1 MMAGFRLAVV
11 AVAVLFAVPAIAQ
24 EKADSTQISD
34 KTVKTLMA
42 YAWDSVPPQITLRSG
57 KVIKFDRT
65 NRASIELPLDAA
77 KEVIVAAYRSYEAQ
91 ICGLQPAMVANR
103 DAMMARLLQQ
113 NKYSDQQVQYANLLH
128 AFVVAYTSGKVEL
141 RYIDPDKKEVK
152 ITDIPPEK
160 VVEPKKCSD
169 ELRKSVDER
178 IYSYYKSTPG
188 LDVKPADVAEE
199 KK

>member
-1 MMAGFRLAVV
+1 
-11 AVAVLFAVPAIAQ
+11 
-24 EKADSTQISD
+24 
-34 KTVKTLMA
+34 
-42 YAWDSVPPQITLRSG
+42 
-57 KVIKFDRT
+57 
-65 NRASIELPLDAA
+65 
-77 KEVIVAAYRSYEAQ
+77 
-91 ICGLQPAMVANR
+91 
-103 DAMMARLLQQ
+103 
-113 NKYSDQQVQYANLLH
+113 VQYANLLH